1 MFYFIKYCIIATRI
15 MLHSPQLLP
24 LQLPPLPLPTPTIHL
39 QPQNCS
45 THDRHHQS
53 IIHRQDPPLS
63 VISIST
69 CTAADVRT
77 AQEEKMKENVVPT
90 YTILKVM
97 VVFVVSSSSSFYLS
111 LSFYSILMLL
121 YVCLHNIR
129 IYSLSLPPLSLPRL
143 VIRGHQNNTL

>member
-1 MFYFIKYCIIATRI
+1 M
-15 MLHSPQLLP
+15 
-24 LQLPPLPLPTPTIHL
+24 QLPPLPLPTPTIHL

-77 AQEEKMKENVVPT
+77 IQEEKMKENVVPT

-97 VVFVVSSSSSFYLS
+97 VVFIVSFSSSFTFLYLFIPFSCSCMSVCIISEFTLS
-111 LSFYSILMLL
+111 LPPFFSLSP
-121 YVCLHNIR
+121 
-129 IYSLSLPPLSLPRL
+129 SLSLPLSLPRL
-143 VIRGHQNNTL
+143 VIRGHQNDTL